1 MQENYQEAIGIE
13 YNPKL
18 IDIAEMIRVYKKK
31 NRIQFICSDFQSYE
45 FNKSFYIIFSLA
57 NHSTF
62 DEGITDSANAVV
74 YKQNPKVNEK
84 RKVKLGTSIDI
95 YLQ

>member
-1 MQENYQEAIGIE
+1 M
-13 YNPKL
+13 
-18 IDIAEMIRVYKKK
+18 
-31 NRIQFICSDFQSYE
+31 
-45 FNKSFYIIFSLA
+45 
-57 NHSTF
+57 F